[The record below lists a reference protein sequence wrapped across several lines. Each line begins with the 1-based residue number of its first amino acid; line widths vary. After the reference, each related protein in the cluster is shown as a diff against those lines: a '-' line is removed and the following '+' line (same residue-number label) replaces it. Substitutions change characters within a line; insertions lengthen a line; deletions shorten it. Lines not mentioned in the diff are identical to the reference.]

1 MQQYIVYA
9 WDGTDNKALERRMN
23 ARPAH
28 FECARKLKAENNL
41 VLGGAMLDD
50 GGKMIGS
57 TMVVQF
63 ETEEGLKEWM
73 KKEPYIT
80 GKVWEKIEV
89 RPFKVAD
96 V

>member
-1 MQQYIVYA
+1 MKQYIVYA
-9 WDGTDNKALERRMN
+9 WDGTDNDALERRMS

-28 FECARKLKAENNL
+28 FDCARELKAENNL
-41 VLGGAMLDD
+41 ILGGAMLDD
-50 GGKMIGS
+50 EGKMIGS

-63 ETEEGLKEWM
+63 ETEKGLADWM

-80 GKVWEKIEV
+80 GLVWEKIEV
-89 RPFKVAD
+89 RPFKVAQ